1 MKIEKKISLLFLFVA
16 TLVTAACGKEE
27 TPTAEEK
34 TPVGFRAMSQGVLT
48 KDGEATE
55 RDPLSK
61 YHNDF
66 GVWGIARHTLESD
79 YILWEPD
86 AMTVVNKKK
95 DSDSYAPVKEAYWF
109 LGYAYNFL
117 AVAPWEVAENIS
129 SITTG
134 SANGADN
141 LNFTYSIADKYEAG
155 NYVFDPMG
163 AAAQTEELT
172 QKPSQQDLAFWHLL
186 SQININV
193 TFVDGDGKPVDSGS
207 VSEIRMNG
215 IDTNVSYTLGFNSN
229 NSLSVACAEASE
241 PEETTIVINTLP
253 STIHVVPQYITDF
266 EVLVDFNL
274 GGVAYD
280 DFKLNLDI
288 QTEDNPNGK
297 NPAEYEYNG
306 RYDWNIKIGPKG
318 TISFKVNINDWAK
331 QVIPDGDD
339 DDNNDLE
346 II

>member
-27 TPTAEEK
+27 TTTEEEK

-66 GVWGIARHTLESD
+66 GVWGIARHTVESD

-134 SANGADN
+134 TANGADN

-163 AAAQTEELT
+163 AAAQTDYLT
-172 QKPSQQDLAFWHLL
+172 QKPTQQDLAFWHLL

-193 TFVDGDGKPVDSGS
+193 TFIDGEGKQIDSGS
-207 VSEIRMNG
+207 VSEIRLNG

-229 NSLSVACAEASE
+229 NSLSVTCAEAAE
-241 PEETTIVINTLP
+241 PEETTIVLNTLP
-253 STIHVVPQYITDF
+253 GTIHVVPQNITDF
-266 EVLVDFNL
+266 EVFVDFKL

-288 QTEDNPNGK
+288 NTDDNPNGK
-297 NPAEYEYNG
+297 NPAVYEYNG

-318 TISFKVNINDWAK
+318 TITFKVVEVEEWGSVDVNEDY
-331 QVIPDGDD
+331 
-339 DDNNDLE
+339 LE

>member
-1 MKIEKKISLLFLFVA
+1 MKIIKNISLWFLFIAMLMPCSCV
-16 TLVTAACGKEE
+16 KERTTTE
-27 TPTAEEK
+27 EEK

-134 SANGADN
+134 TANGADN

-163 AAAQTEELT
+163 AAAQTDYLT
-172 QKPSQQDLAFWHLL
+172 QKPTQQDLAFWHLL

-193 TFVDGDGKPVDSGS
+193 TFVDGEENQIDSGS
-207 VSEIRMNG
+207 VSEIRLNG

-229 NSLSVACAEASE
+229 NSLSVTCEATE
-241 PEETTIVINTLP
+241 PEETTIILNTLP
-253 STIHVVPQYITDF
+253 GTIHVVPQNITDF
-266 EVLVDFNL
+266 EVFVDFTL

-297 NPAEYEYNG
+297 NPAVYEYNG

-318 TISFKVNINDWAK
+318 TITFKVVEVEEWGRVDVND
-331 QVIPDGDD
+331 DY
-339 DDNNDLE
+339 LE